1 MSFTKLQLES
11 LEECFGNIPL
21 LLDPC
26 RICENKKGDFFV
38 KDTCTSCSYFY
49 GSNFKVRKRMVEE

>member
-38 KDTCTSCSYFY
+38 KDICTSCSYFLREQ
-49 GSNFKVRKRMVEE
+49 F